1 MMSILLTLA
10 LAVTIENQTFRAN
23 DNPNAKAVLHIQNER
38 QVTIRN
44 VVIDGRRD
52 AFHRTFPIAENG
64 APFIDYY
71 PLNGIAIDRSQN
83 VLIENVTLR
92 NVTNL
97 AIVVAR
103 SSNVRILNV
112 TVEDSGSL
120 DQKGL
125 NNTTGGILL
134 EEGVTNF
141 EVGDCRLTRVRG
153 NGIWTHSY
161 TVSPRNKDGVIANN
175 EIDTAA
181 RDAIQVGHATN
192 VKVTDN
198 IMRNVGYPSE
208 IVDAEPVGIDT
219 AGDVDQTHYRGNRMY
234 EINGKCF
241 DLDGFRDGELTR
253 NLCINSKPVAEYPH
267 GNFGVVFNDSHP
279 DSKSQNIIIRDN
291 VFDGMKFG
299 ALFVIGPGHVIENNL
314 FLNLN
319 RSGSKDQ
326 LLGASIAFANG
337 VLRPNPPAG
346 LIRGNT
352 FTGKS
357 RCPGPYPGVRYER
370 NQCQTSTR

>member
-10 LAVTIENQTFRAN
+10 LAVTIENQTFRAG
-23 DNPNAKAVLHIQNER
+23 DDPNAKAVLHIRNEK

-52 AFHRTFPIAENG
+52 TLQRPFPIAENG

-103 SSNVRILNV
+103 SSNVRILKV

-120 DQKGL
+120 DSRGL
-125 NNTTGGILL
+125 NNTTGGILI
-134 EEGVTNF
+134 EEGTVNF
-141 EVGDCRLTRVRG
+141 EVRDCHLIRVRG
-153 NGIWTHSY
+153 NAIWTHSY
-161 TVSPRNKDGVIANN
+161 TESPKNRDGIITGN

-181 RDAIQVGHATN
+181 RDAIQVGHATR
-192 VKVTDN
+192 VKVFDN
-198 IMRNVGYPSE
+198 VMRNIGYPAE

-219 AGDVDQTHYRGNRMY
+219 AGDVDQSEYRTNRMF

-241 DLDGFRDGELTR
+241 DLDGFRDGDVTR
-253 NLCINSKPVAEYPH
+253 NICINIKPPEAYPH
-267 GNFGVVFNDSHP
+267 GNFAVVFNDSHP
-279 DSKSQNIIIRDN
+279 DSKSQNIVIRDN
-291 VFDGMKFG
+291 VFDGLKYG
-299 ALFVIGPGHVIENNL
+299 GIYVIGPGHLIENNVL
-314 FLNLN
+314 LNTNL
-319 RSGSKDQ
+319 SKSSDP
-326 LLGASIAFANG
+326 LLSSTIAFANG
-337 VLRPNPPAG
+337 VLRPNPAG
-346 LIRGNT
+346 AVVRGN
-352 FTGKS
+352 FIAGKG
-357 RCPGPYPGVRYER
+357 RCPEPYPGVRYER

>member
-10 LAVTIENQTFRAN
+10 LAVTIENQTFRAD
-23 DNPNAKAVLHIQNER
+23 DNPNARAVLHIQNER

-52 AFHRTFPIAENG
+52 ALHRPFPIAENG

-103 SSNVRILNV
+103 SANVRILKV

-120 DQKGL
+120 DHKGL
-125 NNTTGGILL
+125 NNTTGGILI
-134 EEGVTNF
+134 EEGTVNF
-141 EVGDCRLTRVRG
+141 EVRDCRLIRVRG

-161 TVSPRNKDGVIANN
+161 TVSPRNRDGVIANN

-192 VKVTDN
+192 VKVFDN
-198 IMRNVGYPSE
+198 VMRNIGYPAE

-219 AGDVDQTHYRGNRMY
+219 AGDVDKSEYRANRMF

-253 NLCINSKPVAEYPH
+253 NLCINSKPVATYPH

-279 DSKSQNIIIRDN
+279 DSKAQNIIIRDN
-291 VFDGMKFG
+291 VFDGMKYG

-319 RSGSKDQ
+319 QSGSKDP
-326 LLGASIAFANG
+326 LLSSSIAFADG
-337 VLRPNPPAG
+337 VLRSNPPKVTV
-346 LIRGNT
+346 RGNL

-357 RCPGPYPGVRYER
+357 RCPGPYPEVRYER
-370 NQCQTSTR
+370 NQCQTSIR